1 MNRFPPREYKKKTKG
16 SEFPDNRGEMRNS
29 LWLRN
34 IRGEVRLREG
44 NSPMRLMFVRGLRD
58 ILEGVERSADLG
70 NIGET
75 QRREIGWL

>member
-1 MNRFPPREYKKKTKG
+1 
-16 SEFPDNRGEMRNS
+16 
-29 LWLRN
+29 
-34 IRGEVRLREG
+34 
-44 NSPMRLMFVRGLRD
+44 MRLMFVRGLRD

>member
-1 MNRFPPREYKKKTKG
+1 
-16 SEFPDNRGEMRNS
+16 MRNS

-44 NSPMRLMFVRGLRD
+44 NPPMRLMFVRGLRD

-75 QRREIGWL
+75 QRREIDWL

>member
-1 MNRFPPREYKKKTKG
+1 MNRFPPRESKKPKG
-16 SEFPDNRGEMRNS
+16 SEFPDNRGEVRNF
-29 LWLRN
+29 LWLQN

-44 NSPMRLMFVRGLRD
+44 NPPMRLMFVRGLRD